1 MLVSGLM
8 LACSEQK
15 ISTLDEHLAVT
26 FDAQPIDS
34 EDGTRSAY
42 VNGDFQW
49 TANDTVGIYPAT
61 GSQIYFSMAAGAGTS
76 RATFDRGGWGFKSN
90 SVYYSYYPFMADFYL
105 NRHKIPVSFEGQVQ
119 DGRNN
124 SEHFGLFDYMYTPGA
139 QVNNNSLVFSYKH
152 LVCIIEVMATL
163 PAGTYKQIIHRD
175 LKPENILITNNGQNV
190 KIIDFG
196 LSDADDYYIHKD
208 PAGTRVYSSPEQLNG
223 QILDARSDIYSLG
236 VIISEVAGKWY
247 SHIAAR
253 CLRRSPAKRFQTAS
267 QVRRAVLQSPKRW
280 FFPVILAIVI
290 AALATFVLAH
300 KYNSDRIFDAATE
313 SIIDAGF

>member
-1 MLVSGLM
+1 MDTPSVFFTVSDSPVYSSELGFSEIYRKERDGKFRILKALKPEYRGDSRFEGL
-8 LACSEQK
+8 LRKEFEIGYELDHPNICS
-15 ISTLDEHLAVT
+15 I
-26 FDAQPIDS
+26 I
-34 EDGTRSAY
+34 AY
-42 VNGDFQW
+42 VQDENLGNCIEMEWVD
-49 TANDTVGIYPAT
+49 
-61 GSQIYFSMAAGAGTS
+61 GSSLREIAS
-76 RATFDRGGWGFKSN
+76 RG
-90 SVYYSYYPFMADFYL
+90 PL
-105 NRHKIPVSFEGQVQ
+105 NKTLCKKIICETC
-119 DGRNN
+119 DA
-124 SEHFGLFDYMYTPGA
+124 LDYI
-139 QVNNNSLVFSYKH
+139 H
-152 LVCIIEVMATL
+152 H
-163 PAGTYKQIIHRD
+163 KQIIHRD

-280 FFPVILAIVI
+280 FFPVVIAIVI

-300 KYNSDRIFDAATE
+300 KFNSDRIFDAATE
-313 SIIDAGF
+313 RIIDAGF